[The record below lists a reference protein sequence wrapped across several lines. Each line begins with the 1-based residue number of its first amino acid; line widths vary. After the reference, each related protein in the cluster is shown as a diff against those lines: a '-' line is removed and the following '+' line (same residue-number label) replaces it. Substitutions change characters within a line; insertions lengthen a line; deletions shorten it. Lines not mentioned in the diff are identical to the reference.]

1 MFRSSVVDFSEVS
14 LPRSWSGLAVNDDA
28 AAAAAR
34 SPLRREGER
43 TTRCNGTCNRA
54 SGSAMV
60 GIAARKSASVRSD
73 VSLPESPFRN
83 ASGIGN

>member
-1 MFRSSVVDFSEVS
+1 MLRSSVVDFSEVS
-14 LPRSWSGLAVNDDA
+14 LPRSWSGFAVDA
-28 AAAAAR
+28 AVAAAR
-34 SPLRREGER
+34 SPLRRETER

-60 GIAARKSASVRSD
+60 GIAARKSASVRSN
-73 VSLPESPFRN
+73 VSLPEPPFRN

>member
-1 MFRSSVVDFSEVS
+1 MLRSSVVDFSEVS
-14 LPRSWSGLAVNDDA
+14 LPRSWSGFAVDA
-28 AAAAAR
+28 AVAAAAAR
-34 SPLRREGER
+34 SPLRRETER

-60 GIAARKSASVRSD
+60 GIAARKSASVRSN
-73 VSLPESPFRN
+73 VSLPEPPFRN